1 MTKIVLVFGLI
12 SGFILSALV
21 TVIIVLCLNG
31 KVDLAN
37 GEVLGYTTMVLGFIM
52 VFFGIRSYR
61 DNVSR
66 GTITFLKALQVGLLI
81 SLITCVFYV
90 VSWEIVYYN
99 FIPDF
104 ADRYAARMIEE
115 AQAHGATAQAMAAKQ
130 QEMAEFKRYYANP
143 VINVAMT
150 FMEIFPVGLLMTVV
164 SALILRKKQRGP
176 TTGAVSEAL
185 S

>member
-12 SGFILSALV
+12 SGFILAGLV
-21 TVIIVLCLNG
+21 TVIMVLCLNG
-31 KVDLAN
+31 KVDLDH

-61 DNVSR
+61 ENVNR

-81 SLITCVFYV
+81 SLITCAFYV
-90 VSWEIVYYN
+90 ASWEIVYHA

-104 ADRYAARMIEE
+104 ADRYAARVIEE
-115 AQAHGATAQAMAAKQ
+115 ARAHGATAQAIAAKQ
-130 QEMAEFKRYYANP
+130 QEMAEFKQYYANP
-143 VINVAMT
+143 LINVGMT

-164 SALILRKKQRGP
+164 SAAILRKKPRAGQL
-176 TTGAVSEAL
+176 TEAL

>member
-1 MTKIVLVFGLI
+1 MTKTVLTFGLI
-12 SGFILSALV
+12 SGTVLAIFTAALLPFC
-21 TVIIVLCLNG
+21 IQG
-31 KVDLAN
+31 HVDL
-37 GEVLGYTTMVLGFIM
+37 GKSEVLGYTTMVLGFIM

-150 FMEIFPVGLLMTVV
+150 FMEIFPVGFLVSLV
-164 SALILRKKQRGP
+164 SALLLRNPRVLP
-176 TTGAVSEAL
+176 ATR
-185 S
+185 